1 MSDLTAA
8 AGSNAAL
15 VFTFASD
22 TDATPEIE
30 IVDSDSNVVVASTST
45 GVSSLGSGV
54 YTYVWQ
60 IGSAQAADIYT
71 ATLSGEISAVGVSES
86 LTITVTALPVYTTLG
101 LVKESLVSGGDVKAV
116 RDVLLQQ
123 KIASASRS
131 IDDHTGRRFYL
142 DDEAS
147 ARIINPRGRARRDRD
162 GDRLLVDDIGA
173 AAGVTVEVGSA
184 TAGWSDITS
193 TVELDPT
200 DAAAR
205 RWPFTSLHRTS
216 QWLAVDRVRVTA
228 RWGWPEVPQAIQE
241 ATLIQALRLYKR
253 KDSPEGVLGS
263 AEWGTVRVSRLDPD
277 VAKLVER
284 YVLDGF
290 G

>member
-1 MSDLTAA
+1 MSDLTVA
-8 AGSNAAL
+8 AGSDVAL

-22 TDATPEIE
+22 TDATPTIA
-30 IVDSDSNVVVASTST
+30 IVDSDSTVVVSSTST

-60 IGSAQAADIYT
+60 VGSAQAADIYT
-71 ATLSGEISAVGVSES
+71 ATMSGEISGAAVSEQ
-86 LTITVTALPVYTTLG
+86 LTVTVTALPVYTTLG
-101 LVKESLVSGGDVKAV
+101 LLKDSLVSGGDVKAA
-116 RDVLLQQ
+116 RDSLLQQ

-131 IDDHTGRRFYL
+131 IDDHCGRRFYL

-147 ARIINPRGRARRDRD
+147 TRIVSPRKRARRDRD
-162 GDRLLVDDIGA
+162 GDRLLVDDIGSA
-173 AAGVTVEVGSA
+173 TGLIVEVGNTTS
-184 TAGWSDITS
+184 GWSDITS
-193 TVELDPT
+193 SVELEPT
-200 DAAAR
+200 DATAK

-216 QWLAVDRVRVTA
+216 NWLAVNRVRVTA
-228 RWGWPEVPQAIQE
+228 RWGWPAVPQTIQE
-241 ATLIQALRLYKR
+241 ATLIQALRLFKR

-263 AEWGTVRVSRLDPD
+263 AEWGGIRVSRLDPD

>member
-8 AGSNAAL
+8 AGSNVAL

-45 GVSSLGSGV
+45 GVGSLGSGV

-71 ATLSGEISAVGVSES
+71 ATLSGEISSVLAEES
-86 LTITVTALPVYTTLG
+86 LTITVTALPVYTTLA
-101 LVKESLVSGGDVKAV
+101 LMKESLVSGGDVKTA
-116 RDVLLQQ
+116 REVLLQQ

-131 IDDHTGRRFYL
+131 IDNHCGRRFYL
-142 DDEAS
+142 DAEAS
-147 ARIINPRGRARRDRD
+147 ARIVNPRGRARRDRD
-162 GDRLLVDDIGA
+162 GDRLLVDDIGSA
-173 AAGVTVEVGSA
+173 SGLVVEVGS
-184 TAGWSDITS
+184 TSSGWSDITS
-193 TVELDPT
+193 SVEMEPT

-205 RWPFTSLHRTS
+205 NVAFTSLHRAS
-216 QWLAVDRVRVTA
+216 SWLSVSRVRVTA
-228 RWGWPEVPQAIQE
+228 RWGWPEVPQTIQE

-277 VAKLVER
+277 VAALIGS